1 MTYGGE
7 TCAFAYVL
15 RVQTVFPKN
24 ELFRVVKTPD
34 GKIFLDDE
42 KGKTNGRGAYICKS
56 EQCVAKCAK
65 SKILNR
71 QLGET
76 DEEVYAELKDKI

>member
-15 RVQTVFPKN
+15 RVQTVFSQERIVQGCEN
-24 ELFRVVKTPD
+24 T
-34 GKIFLDDE
+34 
-42 KGKTNGRGAYICKS
+42 

>member
-7 TCAFAYVL
+7 TCAFAYV
-15 RVQTVFPKN
+15 RVCRRYFPKN

>member
-1 MTYGGE
+1 MEKKVPLRRCVGCGEHKPKKELVRIVRDTDGGFGVGL
-7 TCAFAYVL
+7 T
-15 RVQTVFPKN
+15 
-24 ELFRVVKTPD
+24 
-34 GKIFLDDE
+34 GK
-42 KGKTNGRGAYICKS
+42 KNGRGAYICKS

-65 SKILNR
+65 YKILNR